1 MLNMFFAATLLDIY
15 EIDDDYLITC
25 TIDNHSKF
33 NFLISK
39 DKVHGTPF
47 IGAHISG
54 DYDANKKIKHIFI
67 E

>member
-1 MLNMFFAATLLDIY
+1 MFFAATLVDIHD
-15 EIDDDYLITC
+15 IDDDDYLITC
-25 TIDNHSKF
+25 TIDNRSNF
-33 NFLISK
+33 NFVISK

-54 DYDANKKIKHIFI
+54 DYDDNKEIKHIFI